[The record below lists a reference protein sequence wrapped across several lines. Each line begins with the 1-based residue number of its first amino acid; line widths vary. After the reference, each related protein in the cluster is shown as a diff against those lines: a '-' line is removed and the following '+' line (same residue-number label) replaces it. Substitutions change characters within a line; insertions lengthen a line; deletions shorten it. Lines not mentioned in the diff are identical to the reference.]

1 MSRKENK
8 SGLSKTKLILCKD
21 TYFRQR
27 KEKIWSPWSKQSEQ
41 TKTEERG
48 MEIKDNIESRVT
60 KYYYKHLYV
69 KKFLNYMIRIHFEGN
84 RLALY

>member
-27 KEKIWSPWSKQSEQ
+27 KEKI
-41 TKTEERG
+41 
-48 MEIKDNIESRVT
+48 
-60 KYYYKHLYV
+60 
-69 KKFLNYMIRIHFEGN
+69 
-84 RLALY
+84 